1 MQYSIRKMS
10 LAPIL
15 FLISQS
21 SYAVLAGGIVAVE
34 HTWPTNSEFN
44 KLSFFQK
51 ISTDGGR
58 NSNYYWANQFY
69 FKRGDSGYIGLQNRG
84 KGTHAFNDSIWNA
97 KGWKT
102 GNCGYFNHEGSGVQC
117 QIIVPWKTGHQ
128 YKLDVSKKGSLVT
141 GVITDMM
148 DGTAIT
154 VGVIEVPETF
164 GKLYSSSGF
173 VEEYSQGDDQLS
185 SCYVMGTQS
194 STFLNPIGD
203 DTTTARQST
212 TTYGNCNDPYVVQA
226 ACNDQACINNVS
238 DLGAIASPDAPTVA
252 IVNNNDLTAKSI
264 SNELSKANLVV
275 IHSKDGAWAPN
286 VYFPSPITFKWKSIF
301 VNHNATN
308 SSYFQINGTAKKI
321 DKGGLNMYISD
332 GNRWNIINQR

>member
-1 MQYSIRKMS
+1 
-10 LAPIL
+10 
-15 FLISQS
+15 
-21 SYAVLAGGIVAVE
+21 
-34 HTWPTNSEFN
+34 
-44 KLSFFQK
+44 
-51 ISTDGGR
+51 
-58 NSNYYWANQFY
+58 
-69 FKRGDSGYIGLQNRG
+69 
-84 KGTHAFNDSIWNA
+84 
-97 KGWKT
+97 
-102 GNCGYFNHEGSGVQC
+102 
-117 QIIVPWKTGHQ
+117 
-128 YKLDVSKKGSLVT
+128 
-141 GVITDMM
+141 MM

-212 TTYGNCNDPYVVQA
+212 NTYGNCNDLYVVQA

-238 DLGAIASPDAPTVA
+238 DLGAIASPYAPTVA

-275 IHSKDGAWAPN
+275 IHSMDGAWAPN
-286 VYFPSPITFKWKSIF
+286 VYFPSPRTFKWKSIF

-308 SSYFQINGTAKKI
+308 GSYFQINGAAKKI
-321 DKGGLNMYISD
+321 DKGGLDMYISD
-332 GNRWNIINQR
+332 GNRWNIINPR